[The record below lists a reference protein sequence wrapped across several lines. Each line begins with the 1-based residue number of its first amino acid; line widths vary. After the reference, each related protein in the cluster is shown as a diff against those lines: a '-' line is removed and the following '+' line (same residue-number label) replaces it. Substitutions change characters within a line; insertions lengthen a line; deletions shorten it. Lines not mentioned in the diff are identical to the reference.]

1 VTHPPAAFAKT
12 RNRRDP
18 ASAAVVKKG
27 VTCLKKL
34 TKWQRHLLLTI
45 HIMFSGIML
54 GCMAVFLIL
63 NLAAAA
69 TSDPDV
75 FRACYRVMH
84 ILADSSVRASTIGAV
99 ASGVLL
105 SVLTHWGLVR
115 YYWIIAKELLTLGAI
130 AVNFAGMHIWS
141 LKAAQMTETAG
152 LDALQNP
159 EFTANRLYLF
169 AGIAFQIISLVA
181 MFLLSVSK
189 PWGKR
194 AVRSA

>member
-1 VTHPPAAFAKT
+1 MCEPE
-12 RNRRDP
+12 RRIIR
-18 ASAAVVKKG
+18 
-27 VTCLKKL
+27 LKKI
-34 TKWQRHLLLTI
+34 TRWQRSLLLTL
-45 HIMFSGIML
+45 HLMFSGIML
-54 GCMAVFLIL
+54 GNMAVFLIL

-84 ILADSSVRASTIGAV
+84 ILADSSVRASTIGTV
-99 ASGVLL
+99 VSGVLL

-115 YYWIIAKELLTLGAI
+115 YYWIIAKELLTLAAI
-130 AVNFAGMHIWS
+130 AINFVGMHVWTLRAVRLS
-141 LKAAQMTETAG
+141 AAAG

-159 EFTANRLYLF
+159 QFTANRLYLL
-169 AGIAFQIISLVA
+169 AGIIVQISSLVA
-181 MFLLSVSK
+181 IFLLSVYK